1 MEKKR
6 VEVMGSL
13 SLLLVAVI
21 WGTGFI
27 ASQMALDANLS
38 SAFIMFVRFAI
49 AALIV
54 GLVFHKD
61 LKQQLKKEH
70 WKGGF
75 LIGTFLFFAFYVQTV
90 ALQYTTPSN
99 NAFITAANVVMV
111 PFLWWAVSKKKPG
124 SKYILSSFLCLI
136 GIGILSVNLSSGISF
151 QIGDL
156 LTLGC
161 ALLFACQIVTTGILA
176 VRMEAKVIV
185 FLQFVVAA
193 AWGFLMFLLTD
204 RDFSAFLNADG
215 MSAVVYL
222 GVFSTCLCY
231 FLQTTAQ
238 KHVNSTKAA
247 IILSTESLF
256 GSIFSVLL
264 GYDPLSAQMVVGGVI
279 ILASIILPEF
289 SFGKK
294 EEPAVVE
301 KKEEV

>member
-54 GLVFHKD
+54 GLVFHRD

-111 PFLWWAVSKKKPG
+111 PFLWWAVSRKKPG
-124 SKYILSSFLCLI
+124 TKYILSSFLCLI

-156 LTLGC
+156 LTLRHFGG
-161 ALLFACQIVTTGILA
+161 ADGGQGNRLFAVCGGGGLGIFD
-176 VRMEAKVIV
+176 VPS
-185 FLQFVVAA
+185 
-193 AWGFLMFLLTD
+193 D
-204 RDFSAFLNADG
+204 RPG
-215 MSAVVYL
+215 
-222 GVFSTCLCY
+222 
-231 FLQTTAQ
+231 
-238 KHVNSTKAA
+238 
-247 IILSTESLF
+247 LF
-256 GSIFSVLL
+256 RL
-264 GYDPLSAQMVVGGVI
+264 PQRRRHERGGV
-279 ILASIILPEF
+279 P
-289 SFGKK
+289 GR
-294 EEPAVVE
+294 V
-301 KKEEV
+301 

>member
-54 GLVFHKD
+54 GLVFHRD

-99 NAFITAANVVMV
+99 NAFITAANVVMLV
-111 PFLWWAVSKKKPG
+111 VL
-124 SKYILSSFLCLI
+124 YIF
-136 GIGILSVNLSSGISF
+136 
-151 QIGDL
+151 
-156 LTLGC
+156 
-161 ALLFACQIVTTGILA
+161 
-176 VRMEAKVIV
+176 
-185 FLQFVVAA
+185 
-193 AWGFLMFLLTD
+193 
-204 RDFSAFLNADG
+204 
-215 MSAVVYL
+215 
-222 GVFSTCLCY
+222 
-231 FLQTTAQ
+231 
-238 KHVNSTKAA
+238 AA
-247 IILSTESLF
+247 ICL
-256 GSIFSVLL
+256 
-264 GYDPLSAQMVVGGVI
+264 
-279 ILASIILPEF
+279 
-289 SFGKK
+289 
-294 EEPAVVE
+294 
-301 KKEEV
+301 